1 MAFDS
6 KQLKKQGKSV
16 LNSAEEEN
24 KVSQI
29 ESILAGIGS
38 GLIQIPKGIFSLGA
52 TLIDLGAD
60 TNKAAAVEKYFDDL
74 TTLDEKAAATTA
86 GKITELLVNIGV
98 PGGIGFKV
106 GSKLAQTALTS
117 KKAGKYFG
125 LVDKANNKILVD
137 STTKL
142 AKLNAKGRT
151 ARFAAGAIT
160 GGAMEGVFIGDVEAA
175 GTFGNLLGG
184 PTRLHETI
192 EGDNDPAR
200 ALANR
205 VKFGT
210 EGALFTGVIGGLG
223 KTLGLIARRNETRR
237 FADNKMDKFLFD
249 FAKRF
254 QKEGGTTKQF
264 FKSQRGIIGA
274 KYADVNY
281 AQEYARGLTKD
292 IDGLFP
298 LLQRWMD
305 KGTREQRKELLKL
318 LDEGLVSGIPRVMD
332 DGSVR
337 FGEKITRELF
347 DPLTKSTSKQI
358 GYGGINKAYVNKA
371 KSFLNKPYYYSK
383 VNGKMVK
390 KFGPKIKY
398 KDEQLAT
405 IFERMENMRNAW
417 GGMFS
422 ELGRGIKKGST
433 LNKKFKKSFKE
444 FKKIFG
450 DKFKDYLGNTY
461 EIFQNRSLIPLFT
474 KPISTE
480 IAEKAAREMMKI
492 AQINKTPIA
501 WQEALDAVD
510 SIARSAA
517 APKNFNEEMK
527 VGVPNFFSTKSMAG
541 KAKLT
546 ELTALERKVVED
558 ILGKTQDPIQTIL
571 SSTAQ
576 ISATTRKNQL
586 VHGLAQSSR
595 VILGK
600 NANNINKQTGLP
612 DVAKNGLRPL
622 LYDSYEQAM
631 AKARELGD
639 TWDGSM
645 YRKIKSFERAD
656 DITNPVVGKIALK
669 EVADAFEFAAGR
681 QYEGIF
687 NNNLYKNLILLPKA
701 TAQMAKTILSVVTHA
716 RNFISAGAFSV
727 ANGLIP
733 GVNITP
739 KIASQAWRSLQV
751 TTGLGTRDLK
761 YQELYRKLARLGVV
775 NTNVRLG
782 DMASLLKDVDF
793 GTVIAADRA
802 LSGMFKPLSKLKN
815 WTQDMYT
822 AEDDFWKISTFLAE
836 RGRLAKAYER
846 AGVKLGKNAD
856 EVSKALDEEAADI
869 VRNNVPNYD
878 YVSQFVKDFRRYPIG
893 NFVSF
898 PAEILRTSSNIL
910 QRALHEIKTPALRA
924 IGWQRLLGMGFTMA
938 AVPAGAVSLGQWLY
952 NVSEDELQAIKR
964 YVPSWSANSTIVPL
978 RGKDITDFEKEG
990 GDFKYIDFSHANAYD
1005 TLLKPWQGAINQVA
1019 AGNIDDKEIM
1029 NNFLLGALKGFG
1041 DLAQPF
1047 VSESM
1052 YTEALADI
1060 IMRVGKTR
1068 EGYEVYSDKH
1078 TLGEK
1083 ADRAFLHLL
1092 KTQMPGSLKQLG
1104 RIDYALTATDTF
1116 LQEGSVLGGGPY
1128 GNWKWGKIGKY
1139 DENGQSYELLDEGLG
1154 ISGMRAV
1161 DVNVAR
1167 GLTFKQAAYASGSRK
1182 SKSLFNKVA
1191 LKEGPRD
1198 PEELTNAFI
1207 KANNALFEVQQA
1219 MGEDIKAA
1227 KTLKIKPVDMYQSLA
1242 RLSRKDLGN
1251 LQAGIFQPYTPSRD
1265 VIAGMYR
1272 NARKMGLPNP
1282 YNRIAFAINNILRQL
1297 YRLRI
1302 KKGNTFPQFINPFS
1316 VKKMQEQETI
1326 QKISNV
1332 QGDVTTNLQSNVMP
1346 PPGSAPANTN
1356 LASLSGQIGPDGL
1369 TRNERALLSR
1379 DEQQYYREQ
1388 RGIG

>member
-1 MAFDS
+1 MASFNELQLE
-6 KQLKKQGKSV
+6 KQDKSV

-106 GSKLAQTALTS
+106 GTKLAHTALS
-117 KKAGKYFG
+117 KKMAGKYFG

-142 AKLNAKGRT
+142 AKLNAKGKT

-184 PTRLHETI
+184 PTQLHKTI

-200 ALANR
+200 ALVNR

-305 KGTREQRKELLKL
+305 KSTRSNRKNFLKV

-337 FGEKITRELF
+337 FGEKITREIF

-358 GYGGINKAYVNKA
+358 GYGGINKSYIANA
-371 KSFLNKPYYYSK
+371 
-383 VNGKMVK
+383 K
-390 KFGPKIKY
+390 KFLKKNKIKY

-422 ELGRGIKKGST
+422 DLGRGIKKGST

-492 AQINKTPIA
+492 AQINKTPIV

-527 VGVPNFFSTKSMAG
+527 VGAPNFFSTKSMAG

-546 ELTALERKVVED
+546 ELTPLERKVVED
-558 ILGKTQDPIQTIL
+558 ILGKTEDPIQTIL

-639 TWDGSM
+639 SWDGSM
-645 YRKIKSFERAD
+645 YRKIKSFDRAD

-681 QYEGIF
+681 QYEGVF

-701 TAQMAKTILSVVTHA
+701 TAQMAKTILSIVTHA

-751 TTGLGTRDLK
+751 TTGLGTRDLQ

-815 WTQDMYT
+815 WTQDAYT

-836 RGRLAKAYER
+836 RARLAKAYER
-846 AGVKLGKNAD
+846 AGYKIPGTKNAED
-856 EVSKALDEEAADI
+856 VARALDEEAADI

-910 QRALHEIKTPALRA
+910 QRALLEIKHPALRA
-924 IGWQRLLGMGFTMA
+924 IGYQRLLGMGFTMA
-938 AVPAGAVSLGQWLY
+938 AVPAGAVSMGQWLY
-952 NVSEDELQAIKR
+952 NISEDELQAIKR

-1041 DLAQPF
+1041 DIAQPF

-1052 YTEALADI
+1052 YTEALSDI

-1068 EGYEVYSDKH
+1068 EGYEVWNEKH

-1154 ISGMRAV
+1154 ILGMRAV

-1219 MGEDIKAA
+1219 MGEDIRAA
-1227 KTLKIKPVDMYQSLA
+1227 KTLKIKPAEMYESLA

-1251 LQAGIFQPYTPSRD
+1251 LEAGIFEPYTPSRD
-1265 VIAGMYR
+1265 VIDGMYR

-1282 YNRIAFAINNILRQL
+1282 YNKIAFAINNILRKL

-1302 KKGNTFPQFINPFS
+1302 KKGSTFPQFINPFS
-1316 VKKMQEQETI
+1316 VKKIQEQETI
-1326 QKISNV
+1326 EKISNV

-1356 LASLSGQIGPDGL
+1356 LASLPNQVGADGL

>member
-1 MAFDS
+1 MA
-6 KQLKKQGKSV
+6 KTIRELQLEKQGKSV

-60 TNKAAAVEKYFDDL
+60 TNKAAAVEKWFDDL

-223 KTLGLIARRNETRR
+223 KTLGLIARRNEARR

-264 FKSQRGIIGA
+264 FKSQREIIGA
-274 KYADVNY
+274 KYSDVNY

-305 KGTREQRKELLKL
+305 KSTRSNRKDFLKV

-337 FGEKITRELF
+337 FGEKITREIF

-358 GYGGINKAYVNKA
+358 GYGGINKSYIANA
-371 KSFLNKPYYYSK
+371 
-383 VNGKMVK
+383 K
-390 KFGPKIKY
+390 KFLKKNKINY

-422 ELGRGIKKGST
+422 DLGRGIKKGST

-492 AQINKTPIA
+492 AQINKTPIV

-546 ELTALERKVVED
+546 ELTPLEREVVEG
-558 ILGKTQDPIQTIL
+558 ILGKTEDPIQTIL

-639 TWDGSM
+639 SWDKSM
-645 YRKIKSFERAD
+645 YRIIKSFDRAD

-681 QYEGIF
+681 QYEGVF

-701 TAQMAKTILSVVTHA
+701 TAQMAKTILSIFTHA

-751 TTGLGTRDLK
+751 TTGLGTRDVN

-815 WTQDMYT
+815 WTQDAYT

-836 RGRLAKAYER
+836 RARLAKAYQT
-846 AGVKLGKNAD
+846 AGVKLGKNA
-856 EVSKALDEEAADI
+856 LDEEAANI

-910 QRALHEIKTPALRA
+910 QRALHEIKTPALRK
-924 IGWQRLLGMGFTMA
+924 IGYQRLLGMGFTMA
-938 AVPAGAVSLGQWLY
+938 AVPAGAVSMGQWLY
-952 NVSEDELQAIKR
+952 NISEDELQAIKR

-1041 DLAQPF
+1041 DIAQPF

-1052 YTEALADI
+1052 YTEALSDI

-1068 EGYEVYSDKH
+1068 EGYEVWNEKH

-1219 MGEDIKAA
+1219 MGEDIRAA
-1227 KTLKIKPVDMYQSLA
+1227 KTLKIKPAEMYESLA

-1251 LQAGIFQPYTPSRD
+1251 LEAGIFEPYTPSRD
-1265 VIAGMYR
+1265 VIDGMYR

-1282 YNRIAFAINNILRQL
+1282 YNKIAFAINNILRKL

-1302 KKGNTFPQFINPFS
+1302 KKGSTFPQFINPFS
-1316 VKKMQEQETI
+1316 VKKIQEQETI
-1326 QKISNV
+1326 EKISNV

-1346 PPGSAPANTN
+1346 PPGSTPANTN
-1356 LASLSGQIGPDGL
+1356 LAYLSGQVGADGL
-1369 TRNERALLSR
+1369 KPSERAFLPP